1 MTFQYKSIQTH
12 SEFNNGI
19 GRTKTNCVS
28 IRGKSGFKSVT
39 IRNKSG
45 RITRKSKKNLTPK
58 EIKCIKNCQFIPG
71 LFRDC
76 EKCIRKLS

>member
-1 MTFQYKSIQTH
+1 MVFTYESIQTH
-12 SEFNNGI
+12 SEFNNGV
-19 GRTKTNCVS
+19 GRTKTNHVS

-39 IRNKSG
+39 IRNKFG
-45 RITRKSKKNLTPK
+45 RVTRKSKKKLSAK

-76 EKCIRKLS
+76 EKCIKK